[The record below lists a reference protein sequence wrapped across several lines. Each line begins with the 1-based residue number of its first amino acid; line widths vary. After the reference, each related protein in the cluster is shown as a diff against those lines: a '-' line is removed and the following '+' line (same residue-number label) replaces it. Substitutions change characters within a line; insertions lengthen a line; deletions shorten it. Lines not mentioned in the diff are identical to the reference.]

1 MNLTDKMA
9 YLRGMVD
16 GMELDLTSTKEGKV
30 LGQLLDV
37 MQDLTAYV
45 SDLQTQVDELTEVC
59 DLFDQDLG
67 DLEDIVYDEDDEDD
81 AYYSCDDD
89 DDFDDDDFDDD
100 DDETLYETVCPSC
113 NNVIALSESVLEE
126 GKMPCP
132 CCGEMLEFDYSDL
145 DDDALI
151 KQLKVVDD
159 RRIWVIAEA
168 LRNKIRL
175 LSVYTAALQIC
186 ISNKPAVCRLVSFGL
201 SEFGDV
207 SGYGTGSGTVNE
219 IA

>member
-67 DLEDIVYDEDDEDD
+67 DLEDIVFDEDDDEDDDEYDDYYDEDEDDEVQ
-81 AYYSCDDD
+81 
-89 DDFDDDDFDDD
+89 
-100 DDETLYETVCPSC
+100 YETVCPTC
-113 NNVIALSESVLEE
+113 KNTIVLSESILDKGE
-126 GKMPCP
+126 MPCP
-132 CCGEMLEFDYSDL
+132 CCGQKL
-145 DDDALI
+145 
-151 KQLKVVDD
+151 
-159 RRIWVIAEA
+159 
-168 LRNKIRL
+168 
-175 LSVYTAALQIC
+175 
-186 ISNKPAVCRLVSFGL
+186 
-201 SEFGDV
+201 EFGDV
-207 SGYGTGSGTVNE
+207 TEADFAEDADETESE
-219 IA
+219 D